1 MKWIQDALTGKDNLT
16 YDAAR
21 IVGVAGAAAYVV
33 FWSAAVFNFGHF
45 SGADAAAYGAGLA
58 TVLLSMSGAVKIKES
73 SEPEPGKS
81 AARGADGA

>member
-1 MKWIQDALTGKDNLT
+1 MKWLRDALTGKDNLT

-33 FWSAAVFNFGHF
+33 FWTAAVFSLGHF

-58 TVLLSMSGAVKIKES
+58 TVLLSMSGAVKLKAS
-73 SEPEPGKS
+73 SEPQPADEPTTLRS
-81 AARGADGA
+81 HN